1 MNTFKLTAEYLK
13 NPGSAETQAR
23 RIEYHAFY
31 TGQHDVE
38 CEAKADHILLR
49 SAMALHPLV
58 IELLKKHYSVA
69 IEELVVEGEG

>member
-38 CEAKADHILLR
+38 CEACGWSLDEDYV
-49 SAMALHPLV
+49 SP
-58 IELLKKHYSVA
+58 EEQ
-69 IEELVVEGEG
+69 EELDANKGDANDRQG